1 MHVHVHHEEGEAK
14 FWIEPEIEL
23 AGNYGLSRRRMN
35 AALLLI
41 RRHELEIRTAWE
53 AHFGR

>member
-1 MHVHVHHEEGEAK
+1 MHVHVHHDEGEAK

-23 AGNYGLSRRRMN
+23 ARSYGLSRRRMN